1 MVKYSDNTD
10 YEMIELGNLFDLD
23 KARIVQAQ
31 INSIDSGNNCAA
43 ITFSSECVEL
53 AGLSVNAVKFFYH
66 CENSTG
72 TEEDLADG
80 HKAFKA
86 NEYVYCLWCPASP
99 TIDERFFII
108 GHVDIRG
115 TKRCLTTEILIIRAK
130 GNATSGDMYCLF
142 DTSTGAI
149 LDTENFVPLDENS
162 PAYPPAIGVWS
173 STVWAWIWYNFRY
186 VDGLT
191 TVTVPLTCSVIYPSH
206 DLNWQAPTSSV
217 TGYTGTQGFIFGSNP
232 IDCEAW
238 FDEGN
243 GIYQATANRVAPGVV
258 ADSISGTQQ
267 MTISMDSP
275 FGTHAG
281 LGDNYCDT
289 AWGHTSYTNTVNVV
303 CGSKVYGVRLWCP
316 VSSAEYFVKLGFE
329 SKQTS
334 SNDTTLADGVF
345 YAEAEHSWSYKLWA
359 DFSSI
364 APQSERFTLSSS
376 CSRSY
381 QLNAWPPY
389 GGTVEV
395 STLSESGNVVV
406 GYDNDAE
413 FIRPDTTERSDG
425 NVYPVSIGVNNVYF
439 VYCATAFYKTYTST
453 GHLFKGWANYY
464 DKTLYIKPDGLALS
478 PSVPYGRG
486 NGLGTHW
493 AGEWYN
499 SNDEIIA
506 STTAVGHFKVVPCAA
521 IAPVSASDSGDM
533 AFSTVLSRSDATKA
547 KNLSLAIAEMY
558 QQLDNR
564 LQTLGFD
571 AAAVLSFYNA
581 YILLG
586 PTVAPMIKR
595 TA

>member
-1 MVKYSDNTD
+1 MVKYSKDTTH
-10 YEMIELGNLFDLD
+10 EMIELGDMYDLRF
-23 KARIVQAQ
+23 ARLITGQ
-31 INSIDSGNNCAA
+31 INSIDGANNCANV
-43 ITFSSECVEL
+43 TVVNPCEEM
-53 AGLSVNAVKFFYH
+53 AGVDLTAVKFFYH
-66 CENSTG
+66 CENSSG
-72 TEEDLADG
+72 TVEDLAMG
-80 HKAFKA
+80 YKAFKPE
-86 NEYVYCLWCPASP
+86 EYVAMLWIPERAGV
-99 TIDERFFII
+99 DERFFIVE
-108 GHVDIRG
+108 HVDIRG

-130 GNATSGDMYCLF
+130 GNTASGDMYCLF

-173 STVWAWIWYNFRY
+173 SSVWAWIWYNFRY
-186 VDGLT
+186 VDRLT
-191 TVTVPLTCSVIYPSH
+191 TVTVPLTCSVIYPNH
-206 DLNWQAPTSSV
+206 TLNWQAPTSSV
-217 TGYTGTQGFIFGSNP
+217 TAYTGTQGYTFGSNP

-281 LGDNYCDT
+281 LGDNDCDT

-303 CGSKVYGVRLWCP
+303 CGSKVYGVRMWCP

-345 YAEAEHSWSYKLWA
+345 YAEADHSWSYKLWA

-389 GGTVEV
+389 SGTVEV
-395 STLSESGNVVV
+395 SALSESGNVVV
-406 GYDNDAE
+406 GYDSDGE
-413 FIRPDTTERSDG
+413 FIRPDTTSKSDG

-453 GHLFKGWANYY
+453 GHLFKAWANYY
-464 DKTLYIKPDGLALS
+464 NKTLYKQPDGLALS

-486 NGLGTHW
+486 NGLGTQW

-499 SNDEIIA
+499 SYGEIIA

-533 AFSTVLSRSDATKA
+533 AFSTVLSRSDSTKA

-558 QQLDNR
+558 QQFDNR
-564 LQTLGFD
+564 LQTLGFNAD
-571 AAAVLSFYNA
+571 AVLSFYNA